1 MTLTVIIISNY
12 CYYVN
17 EYYFHFHQLDD
28 HYKCNH
34 YYYHHY
40 IKCNYYY
47 YHHCHKCNHYNYHH
61 YCNTDPFNRS
71 PLTMKM
77 IEPLPELKKKIELWI
92 QEKLK
97 MTPSAG
103 SEKKEE

>member
-17 EYYFHFHQLDD
+17 EYYFHFHQLDH

-47 YHHCHKCNHYNYHH
+47 YHH

>member
-12 CYYVN
+12 CYHVY
-17 EYYFHFHQLDD
+17 EYYFHLHQLDD
-28 HYKCNH
+28 HYKCN
-34 YYYHHY
+34 YYY
-40 IKCNYYY
+40 
-47 YHHCHKCNHYNYHH
+47 YHH